1 MRVHGNARLTP
12 HGRGELARRVLFES
26 WSTSDAARAAA
37 VSERTA
43 RKWVRRFH
51 EEGPQGLV
59 DRSSAPHRVP
69 RRTPPDRERA
79 ILALRRVRM
88 TAAEVASRQVVYG
101 VGVILVAVRRPR

>member
-51 EEGPQGLV
+51 EEGPQGL
-59 DRSSAPHRVP
+59 
-69 RRTPPDRERA
+69 
-79 ILALRRVRM
+79 
-88 TAAEVASRQVVYG
+88 
-101 VGVILVAVRRPR
+101 RRPGQERPDGEENQRHQEGDVSEGEVP